1 MIKNINC
8 PNIRDVIRNNF
19 LDMGD
24 ENKDDGL
31 VDKEEEMPKD
41 DDVSEEGEEEE
52 EVM

>member
-24 ENKDDGL
+24 ENDEKDTEGS
-31 VDKEEEMPKD
+31 VAEE
-41 DDVSEEGEEEE
+41 VGEEEVDE
-52 EVM
+52 EVVESAE